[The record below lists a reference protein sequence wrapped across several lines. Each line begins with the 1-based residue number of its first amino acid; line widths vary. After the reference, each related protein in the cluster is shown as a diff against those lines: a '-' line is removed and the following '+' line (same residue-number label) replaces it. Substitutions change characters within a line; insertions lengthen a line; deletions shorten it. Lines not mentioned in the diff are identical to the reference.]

1 MTATEEREERNYLII
16 ERLGILCGAAPAE
29 PWMTELAEQ
38 EADREIARLRQASA
52 DEEPPED

>member
-29 PWMTELAEQ
+29 PWMSLLAEE
-38 EADREIARLRQASA
+38 EAEREIQRLRQANQP
-52 DEEPPED
+52 PPEDD